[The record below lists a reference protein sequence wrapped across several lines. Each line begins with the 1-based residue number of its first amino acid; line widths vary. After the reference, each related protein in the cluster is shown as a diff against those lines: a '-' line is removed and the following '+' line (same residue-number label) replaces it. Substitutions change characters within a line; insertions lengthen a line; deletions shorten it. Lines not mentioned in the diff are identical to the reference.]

1 LCGFGGRTAEN
12 KEEQYVNDSG
22 KILFSEVQR
31 FSLLLVMP
39 LVILFLVAIALE
51 GHMVFRPSLET
62 EEPWPTWALPVSIV
76 GITINVLVTV
86 ILIFAKLQTRLSE
99 STLYMRFFP
108 FHFSYRKFDFDAIA
122 TVYARSYQPLG
133 EFGGWGIRWTPRGR
147 AYNVSG
153 NRGVQLELKNGKKI
167 LIGSQRA
174 DELASLLQEAMF
186 HARLSSYAQEQ
197 SDQTGADNEPLE
209 QAG

>member
-1 LCGFGGRTAEN
+1 
-12 KEEQYVNDSG
+12 
-22 KILFSEVQR
+22 
-31 FSLLLVMP
+31 MP

-51 GHMVFRPSLET
+51 GHMVFRPVLET
-62 EEPWPTWALPVSIV
+62 EDPWPTWALPVSIA
-76 GITINVLVTV
+76 GITINVLVTI

-99 STLYMRFFP
+99 SALYMRFFP
-108 FHFSYRKFDFDAIA
+108 FHFSYRKIDFDTIA

-133 EFGGWGIRWTPRGR
+133 EFGGWGIRWTPCGR

-153 NRGVQLELKNGKKI
+153 NQGVQLELKNGKRI

-174 DELASLLQEAMF
+174 EELASLLQEAMF
-186 HARLSSYAQEQ
+186 HARLSSFAQ
-197 SDQTGADNEPLE
+197 DQAETANESLE

>member
-1 LCGFGGRTAEN
+1 MD
-12 KEEQYVNDSG
+12 DSG

-31 FSLLLVMP
+31 FSLLLIMP
-39 LVILFLVAIALE
+39 LVILFLVAIVLE
-51 GHMVFRPSLET
+51 GHMIFRPALET
-62 EEPWPTWALPVSIV
+62 EEPWPAWAMPVSIA
-76 GITINVLVTV
+76 GIVINAIVTV
-86 ILIFAKLQTRLSE
+86 VLIFAKLQTRLSE

-108 FHFSYRKFDFDAIA
+108 LHFSYRKIDFDTIA

-167 LIGSQRA
+167 LLGSQRA
-174 DELASLLQEAMF
+174 DELASLLQETMF

-197 SDQTGADNEPLE
+197 NDQPDLANESLE

>member
-1 LCGFGGRTAEN
+1 M
-12 KEEQYVNDSG
+12 NDAG

-51 GHMVFRPSLET
+51 GHMVFRPVLET
-62 EEPWPTWALPVSIV
+62 EDPWPTWALPVSIA

-86 ILIFAKLQTRLSE
+86 ILIFARLQTRLSE
-99 STLYMRFFP
+99 SSLYMRFFP
-108 FHFSYRKFDFDAIA
+108 FHFSYRKIDFDTIA

-133 EFGGWGIRWTPRGR
+133 EFGGWGIRWTPHGR
-147 AYNVSG
+147 AYSVSG
-153 NRGVQLELKNGKKI
+153 NRGVQLELKDGKNI

-186 HARLSSYAQEQ
+186 HARLSSYAQKQ
-197 SDQTGADNEPLE
+197 SDQKDPANESLE

>member
-1 LCGFGGRTAEN
+1 LCGFRGGTAKN
-12 KEEQYVNDSG
+12 KELYVSDSG

-51 GHMVFRPSLET
+51 GHMIFRPALET
-62 EEPWPTWALPVSIV
+62 DEPWPTWALPVSIA
-76 GITINVLVTV
+76 GITVNVLVTI
-86 ILIFAKLQTRLSE
+86 ILIFAKLQTRLS
-99 STLYMRFFP
+99 TTALYVRFFP
-108 FHFSYRKFDFDAIA
+108 FHLSYRKFDFDTVA

-133 EFGGWGIRWTPRGR
+133 EFGGWGIRWTPRGQ

-174 DELASLLQEAMF
+174 DELASQLQEAMF

-197 SDQTGADNEPLE
+197 NGQTDSTNESLE

>member
-1 LCGFGGRTAEN
+1 LYGFRSPTAEN
-12 KEEQYVNDSG
+12 KERYVNDSG

-51 GHMVFRPSLET
+51 GHMVFRPALEA
-62 EEPWPTWALPVSIV
+62 EDPWPGWAMPVSIA
-76 GITINVLVTV
+76 GIVINVLVTV
-86 ILIFAKLQTRLSE
+86 ILIFAKLQTRLSV
-99 STLYMRFFP
+99 SALYLRFFP
-108 FHFSYRKFDFDAIA
+108 FHFSYRKIDFDTIA
-122 TVYARSYQPLG
+122 AVYARTYQPLG

-153 NRGVQLELKNGKKI
+153 NQGVQLELKNGKKI
-167 LIGSQRA
+167 LIGSQHA

-197 SDQTGADNEPLE
+197 SDQTDSTNESLE